1 MNDYKHPFFQHRR
14 CDSCGQELILSNS
27 EDRTIRV
34 WDVTKRTGIHT
45 FRREN
50 DRFWIITAHRSSNL
64 IAVGHD
70 AGMVVFK
77 LDSGTKKILKKELV
91 TRESFRCVG
100 CVVRVLLV

>member
-1 MNDYKHPFFQHRR
+1 MDIQRFSTH
-14 CDSCGQELILSNS
+14 QELILSNS

-50 DRFWIITAHRSSNL
+50 DRFWIITAHRTSNL

-77 LDSGTKKILKKELV
+77 LDSRL
-91 TRESFRCVG
+91 RFRQIC
-100 CVVRVLLV
+100 CNF